1 MVPVLP
7 EPAHASGST
16 AQHAPSKSPDFW
28 GSDFDRGHTSAHRAE
43 RGHPGEVAPVEDALV
58 VDEEA
63 DSGDGL
69 GDLHRLQE
77 LPHLLVVDD
86 RPSPGCDLWLEPEQ
100 VC

>member
-1 MVPVLP
+1 MLI
-7 EPAHASGST
+7 E
-16 AQHAPSKSPDFW
+16 
-28 GSDFDRGHTSAHRAE
+28 AE
-43 RGHPGEVAPVEDALV
+43 RAHPGEVAPVEDALV

-86 RPSPGCDLWLEPEQ
+86 RPSPGCDLRLEPEQ